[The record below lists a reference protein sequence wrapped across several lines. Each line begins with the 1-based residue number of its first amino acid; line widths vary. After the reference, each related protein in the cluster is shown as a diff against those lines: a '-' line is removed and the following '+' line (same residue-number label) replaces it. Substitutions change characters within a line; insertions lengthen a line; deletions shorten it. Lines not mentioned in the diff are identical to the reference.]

1 MREYNKRPDDE
12 LAVITKSKKLC
23 LYVLSV
29 TDKSHKKFRFSLIS
43 RLQGYSLDI
52 VEYLYRAN
60 DIVIGKNNT
69 QSEQN
74 ERLTY
79 QKKAMSTIRLLEY
92 ISEIAMLSNC
102 ILPKQFEQISA
113 MEKADM
119 QIAYLIETNNKPIQG
134 VRA

>member
-29 TDKSHKKFRFSLIS
+29 TDKSPKKFRFTLIS

-60 DIVIGKNNT
+60 DIVIEKNNT
-69 QSEQN
+69 LSEQN
-74 ERLTY
+74 ERLAY

-113 MEKADM
+113 MAFEVKRMLYGWMKSDY
-119 QIAYLIETNNKPIQG
+119 IRKNKNQ
-134 VRA
+134 

>member
-1 MREYNKRPDDE
+1 MREYNKRLDDE

-29 TDKSHKKFRFSLIS
+29 TDKSPKKFRFTLIS

-60 DIVIGKNNT
+60 DIVIEKNNT
-69 QSEQN
+69 LSEQN
-74 ERLTY
+74 ERLAY

-102 ILPKQFEQISA
+102 ILPKQFERISA
-113 MEKADM
+113 MAFEVKRMLYGWMKSDY
-119 QIAYLIETNNKPIQG
+119 IRKNKNQ
-134 VRA
+134 

>member
-1 MREYNKRPDDE
+1 M
-12 LAVITKSKKLC
+12 
-23 LYVLSV
+23 LSV
-29 TDKSHKKFRFSLIS
+29 TDKSPKKFRFTLIS

-60 DIVIGKNNT
+60 DIVIEKNNT
-69 QSEQN
+69 LSEQN
-74 ERLTY
+74 ERLAY

-113 MEKADM
+113 MAFEVKRMLYGWMKSDY
-119 QIAYLIETNNKPIQG
+119 IRKNKNQ
-134 VRA
+134 

>member
-29 TDKSHKKFRFSLIS
+29 TDKSPKKFRFTLIS

-113 MEKADM
+113 MAFEVKRFVVVVA
-119 QIAYLIETNNKPIQG
+119 AVAG
-134 VRA
+134 S